1 MRRLF
6 IAVLLLAPASVFAAA
21 PCKYQAPR
29 NLQVNLAGVRAVEID
44 VHSHNL
50 HLTASEATQ
59 KLIIT
64 GHACSSDKAV
74 MNSLQVTQKL
84 TGDQLLIEIGAN
96 SQAPSNLFGSS
107 YAYLDINM
115 QLPARIPLTLGVG
128 SGNATVSG
136 VQQLQ
141 SHVNSGDLHV
151 RHTSGKFAAS
161 LGAGDI
167 DANDIGSLD
176 LSSVGSGDVKIE
188 GIKDDAKIGSIGSG
202 DVMLRRVGGSVHA
215 DTLGSGDLGVKDVG
229 GSFSLGAMGSGDVT
243 HARVKGK
250 LSLPRDDD

>member
-6 IAVLLLAPASVFAAA
+6 IAVLLLAPASAFAAA

-29 NLQVNLAGVRAVEID
+29 NMQINLTGVKAVQIE

-50 HLTASEATQ
+50 HLIANDVTQ
-59 KLIIT
+59 KLVVT
-64 GHACSSDKAV
+64 GHACTSDSAV
-74 MNSLQVTQKL
+74 LNSLQVTQKL
-84 TGDQLLIEIGAN
+84 AGDQLLIDIGAD
-96 SQAPSNLFGSS
+96 SQAPSNIFGSS

-115 QLPARIPLTLGVG
+115 QLPAHMPVSLGVG
-128 SGNATVSG
+128 SGNATVNG

-141 SHVNSGDLHV
+141 SRVNSGDLHV
-151 RHTSGKFAAS
+151 RHVSGKYVAS
-161 LGAGDI
+161 VGAGDI
-167 DANDIGSLD
+167 DANDIGSLEM
-176 LSSVGSGDVKIE
+176 SSVGSGDVKIE
-188 GIKDDAKIGSIGSG
+188 GIRGDAKIGSIGSG
-202 DVMLRRVGGSVHA
+202 DVMLRKVGGSVHA

-243 HARVKGK
+243 HARVRGK

>member
-6 IAVLLLAPASVFAAA
+6 TAVLLLAPACVFAAA

-29 NLQVNLAGVRAVEID
+29 NMQVNLAGVKAVQIE

-50 HLTASEATQ
+50 HLIANDVAQ
-59 KLIIT
+59 KLLVT
-64 GHACSSDKAV
+64 GHACTSDNSV
-74 MNSLQVTQKL
+74 LNSLQVTQKL
-84 TGDQLLIEIGAN
+84 VGDQLLIEMGAD

-107 YAYLDINM
+107 YAYLDINL
-115 QLPARIPLTLGVG
+115 QLPARMPVSLSVG

-141 SHVNSGDLHV
+141 GRVSSGDLHV
-151 RHTSGKFAAS
+151 RHVAGKYTAS
-161 LGAGDI
+161 VGAGDI

-176 LSSVGSGDVKIE
+176 LGSVGSGDVKVE
-188 GIKDDAKIGSIGSG
+188 GIKGDAKIGSIGSG

>member
-1 MRRLF
+1 MRRFF
-6 IAVLLLAPASVFAAA
+6 IAVLLLAPLSAFAAA

-29 NLQVNLAGVRAVEID
+29 NMQINLAGVKAVQIE

-50 HLTASEATQ
+50 HLIANNAVQ
-59 KLIIT
+59 KLMIT
-64 GHACSSDKAV
+64 GHACTSDNAV
-74 MNSLQVTQKL
+74 LNSLQVSQKL
-84 TGDQLLIEIGAN
+84 AGDQLLIDIGAD
-96 SQAPSNLFGSS
+96 SQAPSNIFGSS

-115 QLPARIPLTLGVG
+115 QLPARMPVSLGVG
-128 SGNATVSG
+128 SGNATVNG

-151 RHTSGKFAAS
+151 RHVAGKYTAS
-161 LGAGDI
+161 VGAGDL
-167 DANDIGSLD
+167 DANDIGSLE

-188 GIKDDAKIGSIGSG
+188 GIKGDATIGSIGSG
-202 DVMLRRVGGSVHA
+202 DVMLRKVTGSVHA